1 MNAASGDI
9 AARRRR
15 PRIGLSVKL
24 YAAIAGAVALT
35 LAASVVAWISFVE
48 LGQLQ
53 RRITRE
59 HIPSITDSLRLAQ
72 QSALIAATAPTLAA
86 ASNEVERRHMM
97 VALRHQQEIVVGL
110 TNDLERDAARATDP
124 GIPRHLITEIR
135 AASGDLFNVLDRL
148 DQSVGRQLELR
159 AALAD
164 RRGRAVGEHR
174 RLIEGLAPLL
184 DEATLFLVTGYRNLE
199 DLAPVPH
206 ELRYSPKALLEYA
219 AIAQLGI
226 EGNLIGGLLAEAA
239 NLPDDNLMPPLRE
252 RFVAA
257 ADRFRTALGG
267 VGRQDLEELRGVA
280 EALIGLG
287 EGPGGIFEPRR
298 DLLVEARAAEA
309 LAGEARRIAAR
320 LTGDVDRLVAG
331 VEARTTEAVAG
342 SNRAIDVGGTLLL
355 ILNAISIIGSL
366 LIGRLYVARHI
377 TDPVIRITGAAA
389 AFEEMRFDADS
400 LSGVRRRTDEL
411 GELART
417 FTRMAGEVQT
427 RTETLD
433 RLVAERTTELENVAN
448 RLAKY
453 LSPQIYN
460 SIFSAKGEA
469 VGALARKNL
478 TIFFSDLEGFT
489 DLSDGMEPERL
500 SFLINTY
507 LSEMSNI
514 AIEHGGTI
522 DKFIG
527 DAILVFFGDPET
539 EGDRSDALRCAR
551 MALRMQERLRELE
564 KVWQEH
570 GISKPLRARMGITT
584 GFCTVGNFGSE
595 HRFDYTVLGS
605 PVNLAARLQT
615 AAEADTILIAD
626 STWLLIR
633 DAVDALPMG
642 QITPKGFARPVGCYR
657 LRGLLAPDSDS
668 ALTRVGRHVSVNIPH
683 RRDIQEAIEEL
694 RRMEQELV
702 RHLPAD
708 QSS

>member
-1 MNAASGDI
+1 MNAPVNAI
-9 AARRRR
+9 AGQRQR
-15 PRIGLSVKL
+15 PRLGLSVKL

-72 QSALIAATAPTLAA
+72 QSALIAATAPTLVA

-97 VALRHQQEIVVGL
+97 VALRHQQDIIIGL

-124 GIPRHLITEIR
+124 GIPHHLIVEVR
-135 AASGDLFNVLDRL
+135 AASGALFNVLDRL
-148 DQSVGRQLELR
+148 DQSVGRQIELR

-164 RRGRAVGEHR
+164 RHEKAVESHR
-174 RLIEGLAPLL
+174 RLVERLAPVL
-184 DEATLFLVTGYRNLE
+184 DDATLFLVTGYRTL
-199 DLAPVPH
+199 DDAAPVPQAS
-206 ELRYSPKALLEYA
+206 RYSQAALLEYA

-239 NLPDDNLMPPLRE
+239 NIPDDHLIPPLRE

-257 ADRFRTALGG
+257 ADRFRTALRD
-267 VGRQDLEELRGVA
+267 VGREDLEEMRVIA
-280 EALIGLG
+280 ETLIGLG
-287 EGPGGIFEPRR
+287 EGDGGIFEPRR
-298 DLLVEARAAEA
+298 DLLIEARGAET

-320 LTGDVDRLVAG
+320 LTGDVDRLVEG
-331 VEARTTEAVAG
+331 VETRTREAVEA

-355 ILNAISIIGSL
+355 LLNAISILGAL
-366 LIGRLYVARHI
+366 LIGWLYVARHI
-377 TDPVIRITGAAA
+377 TAPVVRITDAAA
-389 AFEEMRFDADS
+389 AFEALRFAPES
-400 LSGVRRRTDEL
+400 LSSVRKRHDEL

-433 RLVAERTTELENVAN
+433 RLVAERTSELENVAN

-453 LSPQIYN
+453 LSPQIYS
-460 SIFSAKGEA
+460 SIFSARGAA

-478 TIFFSDLEGFT
+478 TIFFSDIEGFT
-489 DLSDGMEPERL
+489 DISDGMEPERL

-539 EGDRSDALRCAR
+539 EGDSADALRCVR
-551 MALRMQERLRELE
+551 MALAMRDRLAELQ
-564 KVWQEH
+564 KVFQEH

-584 GFCTVGNFGSE
+584 GYCTVGNFGSE
-595 HRFDYTVLGS
+595 HRHDYTVLGG

-615 AAEADTILIAD
+615 RAEADTILIAD
-626 STWLLIR
+626 STWLLVR
-633 DAVDALPMG
+633 DHVDAKPMG
-642 QITPKGFARPVGCYR
+642 EITPKGFVRPIAYHR
-657 LRGLLAPDSDS
+657 LDGLAIADEAS
-668 ALTRVGRHVSVNIPH
+668 ALARVGRHVSIDVKH
-683 RRDIQEAIEEL
+683 RRDVREALEEL
-694 RRMEQELV
+694 RRLEEELT

-708 QSS
+708 

>member
-1 MNAASGDI
+1 MNAAAGSP
-9 AARRRR
+9 ASRSRR
-15 PRIGLSVKL
+15 PRLGLSVKL
-24 YAAIAGAVALT
+24 YAAIGGAVALT

-72 QSALIAATAPTLAA
+72 QSALIAATAPTLVSAA
-86 ASNEVERRHMM
+86 NEVERRHMM
-97 VALRHQQEIVVGL
+97 VALRHQQDIIVGL
-110 TNDLERDAARATDP
+110 TDDLEEDAAKSTDP
-124 GIPRHLITEIR
+124 GIPRHLVTEIR
-135 AASGDLFNVLDRL
+135 AASSSLFGALDRL

-159 AALAD
+159 AVLAD
-164 RRGRAVGEHR
+164 RQGRAVEAHR
-174 RLIEGLAPLL
+174 RLIESLAPLL
-184 DEATLFLVTGYRNLE
+184 DDATLLLVTGYRSL
-199 DLAPVPH
+199 DDAAPVPPEVRH
-206 ELRYSPKALLEYA
+206 SPDALLQYA

-226 EGNLIGGLLAEAA
+226 EANLIGGLLAEAA
-239 NLPDDNLMPPLRE
+239 NLPDDNLIAPLRE

-257 ADRFRTALGG
+257 ADRFRTAFRDA
-267 VGRQDLEELRGVA
+267 GRDDLEGLRSVA
-280 EALIGLG
+280 SALIALG
-287 EGPGGIFEPRR
+287 DGPGGIFDPRR
-298 DLLVEARAAEA
+298 ELLVEARAAEA

-320 LTGDVDRLVAG
+320 LTGDVDRLVTG
-331 VEARTTEAVAG
+331 VEARTTDAVAA

-355 ILNAISIIGSL
+355 ILNAISILGAL
-366 LIGRLYVARHI
+366 LIGWLYVARHI
-377 TDPVIRITGAAA
+377 TAPVVRITGAAA
-389 AFEEMRFDADS
+389 AFEELRFNPDS
-400 LSGVRRRTDEL
+400 LSGVRERRDEL

-469 VGALARKNL
+469 VGTLARKNL
-478 TIFFSDLEGFT
+478 TIFFSDIEGFT
-489 DLSDGMEPERL
+489 DISDGMEPERL

-507 LSEMSNI
+507 LSEMSHI
-514 AIEHGGTI
+514 AIEYGGTI

-539 EGDRSDALRCAR
+539 EGDRADALRCAR
-551 MALRMQERLRELE
+551 MALRMQERIGELQ

-595 HRFDYTVLGS
+595 HRLDYTVLGG

-615 AAEADTILIAD
+615 RAEAETVLIAD
-626 STWLLIR
+626 STYLLIR
-633 DAVDALPMG
+633 DAVDATPMG
-642 QITPKGFARPVGCYR
+642 EITPKGFARPVGFYR
-657 LRGLLAPDSDS
+657 LDRLLATDAGE

-683 RRDIQEAIEEL
+683 RRHIQEALDEL
-694 RRMEQELV
+694 RRIEQELV
-702 RHLPAD
+702 RRLPAE
-708 QSS
+708 

>member
-1 MNAASGDI
+1 MNAAAGSL
-9 AARRRR
+9 ASRSRR
-15 PRIGLSVKL
+15 PRLGLSVKL
-24 YAAIAGAVALT
+24 YAAIGGAVALT

-72 QSALIAATAPTLAA
+72 QSALIAATVPTLVSAD
-86 ASNEVERRHMM
+86 NEGERRHMM
-97 VALRHQQEIVVGL
+97 VALRHQQDIIVGL
-110 TNDLERDAARATDP
+110 TDDLEEDAAKSTDP
-124 GIPRHLITEIR
+124 GIPRHLVAEIR
-135 AASGDLFNVLDRL
+135 VASGELFGALDRL
-148 DQSVGRQLELR
+148 DQSVGRQLGLKSV
-159 AALAD
+159 LAE
-164 RRGRAVGEHR
+164 RRSRAVEAHR
-174 RLIEGLAPLL
+174 RLIETLAPLL
-184 DEATLFLVTGYRNLE
+184 DDATLFLVTGYRNLE
-199 DLAPVPH
+199 EVAPVPQ
-206 ELRYSPKALLEYA
+206 ELRYSQNALLEYA

-239 NLPDDNLMPPLRE
+239 NLPDDNLIPPLRE

-257 ADRFRTALGG
+257 ADRFRTAFRDA
-267 VGRQDLEELRGVA
+267 GREDLEGLRGAA
-280 EALIGLG
+280 ETLIGLG
-287 EGPGGIFEPRR
+287 EGAGGIFEPRR

-320 LTGDVDRLVAG
+320 LTGDVDRLVTG
-331 VEARTTEAVAG
+331 VEARTTEAVAA

-355 ILNAISIIGSL
+355 ILNAISIVGAL
-366 LIGRLYVARHI
+366 LIGWLYVARHI
-377 TDPVIRITGAAA
+377 TAPVVRITDAAA
-389 AFEEMRFDADS
+389 AFEELRFNPDS
-400 LSGVRRRTDEL
+400 LSGVRERRDEL

-469 VGALARKNL
+469 VGTLARKNL
-478 TIFFSDLEGFT
+478 TIFFSDIEGFT
-489 DLSDGMEPERL
+489 DISDGMEPERL

-507 LSEMSNI
+507 LSEMSHI

-539 EGDRSDALRCAR
+539 EGDRADALRCAR
-551 MALRMQERLRELE
+551 MALRMQERIDELQ

-595 HRFDYTVLGS
+595 HRLDYTVLGS

-615 AAEADTILIAD
+615 RAEAETVLIAD
-626 STWLLIR
+626 STYLLIR
-633 DAVDALPMG
+633 DAVDATPMG
-642 QITPKGFARPVGCYR
+642 EITPKGFARPIGFYR
-657 LRGLLAPDSDS
+657 LDRLLAADATG
-668 ALTRVGRHVSVNIPH
+668 ALTRTGRHVSVSIPH
-683 RRDIQEAIEEL
+683 RRHVQDALDEL
-694 RRMEQELV
+694 RRIEQELV
-702 RHLPAD
+702 RQLPAE
-708 QSS
+708 

>member
-1 MNAASGDI
+1 MNAAPGSSAG
-9 AARRRR
+9 RHRR
-15 PRIGLSVKL
+15 PRLGLSVKL

-72 QSALIAATAPTLAA
+72 QSALIAATAPTLVSAA
-86 ASNEVERRHMM
+86 NEAERRHMM
-97 VALRHQQEIVVGL
+97 VALRHQQDIIVGL
-110 TNDLERDAARATDP
+110 TNDLEKDAAQATDP
-124 GIPRHLITEIR
+124 GIPRHLISEVRT
-135 AASGDLFNVLDRL
+135 ASGDLFTVLDRL

-159 AALAD
+159 ASLAD
-164 RRGRAVGEHR
+164 RHGRAVEAHR
-174 RLIEGLAPLL
+174 RLIESLAPLL
-184 DEATLFLVTGYRNLE
+184 DDATLFLVTGYRNVE
-199 DLAPVPH
+199 DVAPVPRD
-206 ELRYSPKALLEYA
+206 LRYSPQALLEYA

-226 EGNLIGGLLAEAA
+226 EGNLIGGLLSEAA
-239 NLPDDNLMPPLRE
+239 NLPDDNLIPPLRE

-257 ADRFRTALGG
+257 ADRFRTAFGE
-267 VGRQDLEELRGVA
+267 VGREDLEELRGVA
-280 EALIGLG
+280 ETLIGLG
-287 EGPGGIFEPRR
+287 EGAGGIFEPRR

-320 LTGDVDRLVAG
+320 LTGDVDRLVGG
-331 VEARTTEAVAG
+331 VETRTADAVAS
-342 SNRAIDVGGTLLL
+342 SNRAIDLGSTLLL
-355 ILNAISIIGSL
+355 LLNAISILGAL
-366 LIGRLYVARHI
+366 LIGGLYVARHI
-377 TDPVIRITGAAA
+377 TAPVVRITDAAA
-389 AFEEMRFDADS
+389 AFEELRFNPNS
-400 LSGVRRRTDEL
+400 LSGVRERRDEL

-433 RLVAERTTELENVAN
+433 RLVAERTTDLQNVAN

-469 VGALARKNL
+469 VGSLARKNL
-478 TIFFSDLEGFT
+478 TIFFSDIEGFT
-489 DLSDGMEPERL
+489 DISDGMEPERL

-514 AIEHGGTI
+514 AIEYGGTI

-551 MALRMQERLRELE
+551 MALRMQDRIRELG

-595 HRFDYTVLGS
+595 HRLDYTVLGG

-615 AAEADTILIAD
+615 RADADTILIAD

-633 DAVDALPMG
+633 DSVDATPMG
-642 QITPKGFARPVGCYR
+642 EITPKGFARPVGCYR
-657 LRGLLAPDSDS
+657 LNSLLGPEAGD
-668 ALTRVGRHVSVNIPH
+668 ALTRVGQHVSVKILH
-683 RRDIQEAIEEL
+683 RRHIQEAIEEL
-694 RRMEQELV
+694 RGIEEDLM

-708 QSS
+708 